1 MKSGPVHFTSRPCEP
16 GDPGGSP
23 RYFLL
28 GTPESPRRMPAELVF
43 PGSTLTT
50 NLAFRNFFSHTA
62 TPSGKHCPWN
72 YIRLARGVWEELV
85 IVRSPGAYDE
95 PPLHIR
101 TPVRG
106 GSERAVCPPLRL
118 AGPHGP
124 GLHLVFTCPK
134 PSHDQLLSHV
144 LGFTDQN
151 PCHAILPSEMRP
163 KITLIYTHVLG
174 IYEYPAND
182 SSSVL

>member
-23 RYFLL
+23 RCFLL
-28 GTPESPRRMPAELVF
+28 GTPESPRRIPAELVV

-50 NLAFRNFFSHTA
+50 NLAFRNFFRIRRP
-62 TPSGKHCPWN
+62 PSRKHCAEFAITMAGCEKHWSSYDP
-72 YIRLARGVWEELV
+72 RGVQRV
-85 IVRSPGAYDE
+85 
-95 PPLHIR
+95 PPLHTR

-106 GSERAVCPPLRL
+106 GSGSAVCPQLRL
-118 AGPHGP
+118 TGPHGP

-134 PSHDQLLSHV
+134 PSHDQPLSHV

-151 PCHAILPSEMRP
+151 PKKRPEPMPCHIAF
-163 KITLIYTHVLG
+163 
-174 IYEYPAND
+174 
-182 SSSVL
+182 

>member
-23 RYFLL
+23 RIFLL
-28 GTPESPRRMPAELVF
+28 GTPKPPRRMPAELVV

-50 NLAFRNFFSHTA
+50 NPAFDDFFSHTA
-62 TPSGKHCPWN
+62 TPSRKNCASN
-72 YIRLARGVWEELV
+72 YIRHACKSGSLRRIGNRTIPGGVRWTSTARSNARPW
-85 IVRSPGAYDE
+85 
-95 PPLHIR
+95 
-101 TPVRG
+101 
-106 GSERAVCPPLRL
+106 GSGSAVCPPLRL
-118 AGPHGP
+118 TGPHGP

-151 PCHAILPSEMRP
+151 PKKRPEPMPCHIAF
-163 KITLIYTHVLG
+163 
-174 IYEYPAND
+174 
-182 SSSVL
+182 